1 MNAYLKQI
9 TDEYLRTV
17 YEDEEIAEPTTA
29 VENSATD
36 YMAGINKVLTNPTL
50 FGLKDDE

>member
-9 TDEYLRTV
+9 TDEYLRGI
-17 YEDEEIAEPTTA
+17 YEDEDIVLPTTE
-29 VENSATD
+29 VENTATD